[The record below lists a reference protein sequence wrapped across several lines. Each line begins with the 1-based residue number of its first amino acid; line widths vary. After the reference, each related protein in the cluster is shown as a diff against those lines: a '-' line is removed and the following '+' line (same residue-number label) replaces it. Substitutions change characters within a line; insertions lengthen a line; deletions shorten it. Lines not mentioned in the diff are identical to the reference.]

1 MLDRM
6 DKITEGIKRE
16 ISMILQEKVNDPRL
30 DGIAVTRAKVSRDL
44 KYAKIYYLGYS
55 DDERV
60 KSDAEKALKKA
71 RRFIRSELAGRV
83 SIKFIPELV
92 FVEDKEEEMEEHM
105 DRTFEVIEKELEEH
119 GETEEGKED
128 E

>member
-1 MLDRM
+1 M